1 MVEGSS
7 APYFN
12 TAGVGAR
19 TMTRVRPGTAIHQW
33 SCTMAFRVRFIR
45 LTIGATVL
53 LSIPAQA
60 QERVDEAAME
70 KIKAEGLQ
78 RSQVMETASWLTDV
92 FGARLTGSPNI
103 KAAGEWA
110 AKKLAEW
117 GMVNAK
123 LEPWGYFGR
132 GWTND
137 RLSLHVIAPTPWP
150 VIAYSAAWTPG
161 TNGTVTGDVV
171 RIDADSARDLEKYR
185 GTLRNAFV
193 MLLPKRE
200 LAPRFT
206 PDAERYTDAGLD
218 SLEIPPAARGGGGRG
233 GRGGRGGGRGN
244 AGAPS
249 FTQVRAQFLAGEG
262 IAAIIQPGS
271 GNSATGTVFTGGA
284 GSRDPKTPTG
294 TLTLILAPEHYNRIA
309 RIVEKGTPVRMEAN
323 VKNTFYD
330 NDLNAFNIVA
340 EIPGSDPRLRDEL
353 VMLGAHFDSW
363 HAGTGATDNAA
374 GSAVMMEAL
383 RVLKA
388 SGLPM
393 KRTVRIGLWTGEE
406 NGLLGSRAYV
416 RNHFGIPGD
425 TTGTAPVQP
434 AHEKFSGY
442 FNVDNGTGKIR
453 GVYLQGNAAAGPIF
467 TEWMKPFNSMGTG
480 AVTIRNTGGTDHLAF
495 DGAGLPGWQFIQDE
509 VEYGSRTHHSN
520 MDVFD
525 RLVADDMKHNATVVA
540 AFVYLAANRDDKLP
554 RKPRVVQ

>member
-1 MVEGSS
+1 MRFSHL
-7 APYFN
+7 A
-12 TAGVGAR
+12 VGA
-19 TMTRVRPGTAIHQW
+19 T
-33 SCTMAFRVRFIR
+33 
-45 LTIGATVL
+45 L
-53 LSIPAQA
+53 LLPLPARA
-60 QERVDEAAME
+60 QERVDDAAIE
-70 KIKAEGLQ
+70 KIKAEGLL

-110 AKKLAEW
+110 ARKLTEW

-171 RIDADSARDLEKYR
+171 RIEADSVADLQKYR
-185 GTLRNAFV
+185 GKLRNAFV
-193 MLLPKRE
+193 MLLPKRD
-200 LAPRFT
+200 LTPDFR
-206 PDAERYTDAGLD
+206 PDAERYTEAELD
-218 SLEIPPAARGGGGRG
+218 SMAALGPQPARGGGA
-233 GRGGRGGGRGN
+233 GRGGRGGGRGG
-244 AGAPS
+244 AGGAPS
-249 FTQVRAQFLAGEG
+249 FTAARAEFLANEG
-262 IAAIIQPGS
+262 IAAIIQPGA
-271 GNSATGTVFTGGA
+271 GNSRTGTVFTTGA
-284 GSRDPKTPTG
+284 GSRDPKNPTR

-309 RIVEKGTPVRMEAN
+309 RIVEKGTAVRMEAN

-330 NDLNAFNIVA
+330 QDLNAFNIVA
-340 EIPGSDPRLRDEL
+340 EIPGSDPRLKDEL

-383 RVLKA
+383 RILKA
-388 SGLPM
+388 TGLPLR
-393 KRTVRIGLWTGEE
+393 RTVRIGLWTGEE

-416 RNHFGIPGD
+416 RNHFGVPGD
-425 TTGTAPVQP
+425 TTGTAPVKP

-453 GVYLQGNAAAGPIF
+453 GVYLQGNQAAGEIF
-467 TEWMKPFNSMGTG
+467 NAWMKPFNAMGTG
-480 AVTIRNTGGTDHLAF
+480 TVTIRNTGGTDHGSF
-495 DGAGLPGWQFIQDE
+495 DNAGLPGWQFIQDE
-509 VEYGSRTHHSN
+509 VEYGSITHHSN

-525 RLVADDMKHNATVVA
+525 RLVSDDMKHNATVVA
-540 AFVYLAANRDDKLP
+540 AFVYLAANRDEKLP